1 MVLELFIA
9 LRTPHKGF
17 GMPCFGQWKVR
28 SGQTSAPSQSF
39 TSSYRNFPSATRKA
53 GLSCSL
59 SLGGPAMWRH
69 MRRSHSPPMANHL
82 QPKHEIKVTCCGIRA
97 SLFSEPQIID
107 LFCLH
112 HCIHPYKS
120 FSNITLWVDT
130 HMHAHTH
137 THTHTSNSFRV
148 LLHWHFP
155 WSLTSRPKIEKKHS
169 KPSVQIPEWQ
179 NG

>member
-137 THTHTSNSFRV
+137 THTHTHPTPLEFFSTDI
-148 LLHWHFP
+148 FP
-155 WSLTSRPKIEKKHS
+155 DP
-169 KPSVQIPEWQ
+169 
-179 NG
+179 